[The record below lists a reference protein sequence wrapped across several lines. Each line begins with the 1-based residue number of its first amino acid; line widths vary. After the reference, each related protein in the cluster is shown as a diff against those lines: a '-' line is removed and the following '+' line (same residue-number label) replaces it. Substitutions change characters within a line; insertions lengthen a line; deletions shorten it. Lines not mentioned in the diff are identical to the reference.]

1 MHSGVHVAGVHH
13 VLQSTGTGLSRTILR
28 ASRTVREVEEIGTT
42 GQRTVHACREP
53 SRVGH
58 SAFELLKKP
67 LEPTDTWTNLKL
79 IQLKVFYSSYNLCL
93 HEAISALL
101 VPSRS
106 FNVADKR
113 IRH

>member
-1 MHSGVHVAGVHH
+1 MLEYIISSVPLGRASNPLWAQMHSGVHVAGVPH

-67 LEPTDTWTNLKL
+67 LEPIDTWTSLKL
-79 IQLKVFYSSYNLCL
+79 IL
-93 HEAISALL
+93 
-101 VPSRS
+101 
-106 FNVADKR
+106 
-113 IRH
+113 